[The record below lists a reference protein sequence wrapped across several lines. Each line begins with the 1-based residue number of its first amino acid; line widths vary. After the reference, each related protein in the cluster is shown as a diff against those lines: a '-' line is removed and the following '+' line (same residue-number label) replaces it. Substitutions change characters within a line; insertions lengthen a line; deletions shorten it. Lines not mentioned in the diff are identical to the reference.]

1 MTIMHSLQTPPAKSL
16 TIKMKNKKGGGEKQM
31 KVYQMIYTSVEHCL
45 ADPEL
50 GLSNV
55 PGHRVY
61 SCSQGLT
68 RENIAEL
75 IRFSSYRL
83 PKNNKTNY
91 PKTFA
96 DPTVS
101 QLFPKTFR
109 TLRLSDGKLAAIQ
122 SVYAGYDINGE
133 PGNFFAHALVFD
145 EYGNDFFPEQYYGS
159 ELFRTYLT
167 KEEHET
173 QLVRYMPILENPIKP
188 EAVNKE
194 ICEFIKEHTKE
205 LTYLINHA
213 VTMLTSENL
222 KNICISTPDAQTTEK
237 YLVALKWLLPRDVS
251 LNTGIS
257 TYNVYLPSDKQDKI
271 VFHGTVKGN
280 NNITDETIEARD
292 NCIYIDFEKIDFSA
306 VASSSLF
313 RFDVKEIREEYAR
326 YNLTSISAYLDW
338 FALTQNI
345 TFSGIGGKLLKFKR
359 TAGDEAFA
367 IRARELFK
375 SIDDES
381 MQDVRFEIAK
391 VMYDNID
398 LFDEEIEKVTEI
410 YVTNCINRLCQGENY
425 DIETIF
431 TDSPS
436 LQRQIGVILG
446 KLNEYMDCICDNF
459 DTMGDRNKILVL
471 EFIARLKH
479 SAVFDSWAHML
490 GKKKKY
496 ISVLTE
502 LAMEEL
508 ITGYGANMFSIP
520 EGWLPEEL
528 YELIAYID
536 ASTDDRRLS
545 MGCVKYIVEHDDV
558 NWENYGIT
566 ITHRKKLP
574 QEAEA
579 DSKTI
584 KRLLSRVGYEPFKRA
599 TFETIKRDIMADLD
613 ENPSP
618 FLISRLLGAFYMW
631 QGAYGN
637 QREAQRLAHRIK
649 RLILELREK
658 EPQCYNYM
666 IAKLGIEII
675 ESQGHYHEEIV
686 STQTMPDSFW
696 NWFLIGAMR
705 SKRDD
710 KKMLSYIRIYE
721 ANKMRFNRLDI
732 KNELR
737 NVFKDEN

>member
-1 MTIMHSLQTPPAKSL
+1 
-16 TIKMKNKKGGGEKQM
+16 M
-31 KVYQMIYTSVEHCL
+31 KVYQMIYTSVENCL

-83 PKNNKTNY
+83 PKNDKTDY
-91 PKTFA
+91 PVTFA
-96 DPTVS
+96 DPKIP
-101 QLFPKTFR
+101 QMFPKTFR
-109 TLRLSDGKLAAIQ
+109 TLRLSDGKMAAIQ

-145 EYGNDFFPEQYYGS
+145 EYGEDFFPEQYYGS

-167 KEEHET
+167 KEEHESR
-173 QLVRYMPILENPIKP
+173 LIRYMPVLENPIKP
-188 EAVNKE
+188 ADANEEV
-194 ICEFIKEHTKE
+194 CEFIKEHTKE

-213 VTMLTSENL
+213 VTLLTSENL
-222 KNICISTPDAQTTEK
+222 KNICICTPDADTTEK
-237 YLVALKWLLPRDVS
+237 YLVSLKWLLPRDVS
-251 LNTGIS
+251 VNTGIS

-271 VFHGTVKGN
+271 VFHGTIKDK
-280 NNITDETIEARD
+280 NNITTDAVEARD
-292 NCIYIDFEKIDFSA
+292 NCIYIDFEKMDFSA
-306 VASSSLF
+306 VAPSSIF
-313 RFDVKEIREEYAR
+313 KFDIKELRKEYAK
-326 YNLTSISAYLDW
+326 YKIQSMSAYLDW

-367 IRARELFK
+367 TRAKELFK
-375 SIDDES
+375 SIDDSDMSE
-381 MQDVRFEIAK
+381 VRFELAK

-398 LFDEEIEKVTEI
+398 LFDEETEKVTDI
-410 YVTNCINRLCQGENY
+410 YVTNCINRLCNGESY

-431 TDSPS
+431 SDSAS
-436 LQRQIGVILG
+436 SQRQMGVILNN
-446 KLNEYMDCICDNF
+446 LTDYMDCICENF
-459 DTMGDRNKILVL
+459 DSMGDKNKRLVL
-471 EFIARLKH
+471 ELIARIKH
-479 SAVFDSWAHML
+479 SAVFDSWSHML
-490 GKKKKY
+490 KGKKKY

-502 LAMEEL
+502 LAIEHL
-508 ITGYGANMFSIP
+508 VTGYGSNMFSVP
-520 EGWLPEEL
+520 DGWTPEEL
-528 YELIAYID
+528 YELIAYIQS
-536 ASTDDRRLS
+536 STSDKRLS
-545 MGCVKYIVEHDDV
+545 LGCIKYIVEHDEVD
-558 NWENYGIT
+558 WQRYGIT
-566 ITHRKKLP
+566 ITQRKKLP

-579 DSKTI
+579 DSKRI
-584 KRLLSRVGYEPFKRA
+584 KQLLTRVGYEPFKRA
-599 TFETIKRDIMADLD
+599 KYEIIKRDIMADLE

-637 QREAQRLAHRIK
+637 QREAQRLAERIK
-649 RLILELREK
+649 KLILELRAK

-666 IAKLGIEII
+666 IAKLGIEVI
-675 ESQGHYHEEIV
+675 ESQGHYHELIINTETV
-686 STQTMPDSFW
+686 PESFW

-721 ANKMRFNRLDI
+721 ANRMRFSRLDI

-737 NVFKDEN
+737 KVFKDEN